1 MTQSSAYKRAAYKIT
16 VHRALFFEDKVTD
29 VAQSFITKAKLCA
42 VTAIKHNPTVLP
54 PQIPVQA
61 GPSGAQS
68 PVFVPGKS
76 YFGKTVYLWLRA
88 PAKVYWNA
96 EL

>member
-1 MTQSSAYKRAAYKIT
+1 M
-16 VHRALFFEDKVTD
+16 FFEDKVTD